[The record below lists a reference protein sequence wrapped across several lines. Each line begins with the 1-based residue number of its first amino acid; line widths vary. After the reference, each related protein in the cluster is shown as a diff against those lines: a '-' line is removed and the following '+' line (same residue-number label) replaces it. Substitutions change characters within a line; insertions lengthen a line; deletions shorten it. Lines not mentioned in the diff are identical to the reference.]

1 MARGRECNALMVHP
15 RFNANSFWN
24 YQATCDLV
32 GANYPAPPLGLL
44 TVAAMLPES
53 WTVRLVDLN
62 TGNLTEEDWAWADL
76 VMTGGMM
83 PQQRD
88 TLRLIQ
94 EAQSRG
100 LPVVVGGPDVTSS
113 PHVYSQADFQVLG
126 EAEGIMD
133 QFLEAWHAGAPGGVF
148 EGVKF
153 KADVTKS
160 PMPRFELLD
169 FRKYLHV
176 GVQFSRGCPFS
187 CEFCDIIELY
197 GRVPRMK
204 TNEQMLAELDR
215 LYALGYRGHVD
226 FVDDNL
232 IGNKKALKQFLP
244 ALKQWLID
252 HKYPFEFST
261 EASLNLADDPEL
273 LQMLKDCGFFAI
285 FVGIESPDTE
295 TLVHTQ
301 KRQNT
306 RRSIAESIHKI
317 YHAGIF
323 VNAGFIVGFDTEKA
337 SIADA
342 MAECVEDTAI
352 PACMIGLLY
361 ALPNTQL
368 TRRLTTEGRLAA
380 NSERVGSDDETDQC
394 TAGLNFETLRPRRDV
409 LRDYKQVLEQIYTP
423 AAYFARTRR
432 VGKELDCS
440 ERRTRWPLRHMARD
454 VRTFLRMIWRMGIRG
469 GDMRWEFWKTLAHC
483 LTRNPMALRYVVSM
497 LLLYLHLGPFA
508 RYVAGRLG
516 DKIDEIDRGDWTPP
530 RITTLP
536 IITPPPVVTLEPVI
550 QARNVA

>member
-1 MARGRECNALMVHP
+1 
-15 RFNANSFWN
+15 
-24 YQATCDLV
+24 
-32 GANYPAPPLGLL
+32 
-44 TVAAMLPES
+44 
-53 WTVRLVDLN
+53 
-62 TGNLTEEDWAWADL
+62 
-76 VMTGGMM
+76 
-83 PQQRD
+83 
-88 TLRLIQ
+88 
-94 EAQSRG
+94 
-100 LPVVVGGPDVTSS
+100 
-113 PHVYSQADFQVLG
+113 
-126 EAEGIMD
+126 
-133 QFLEAWHAGAPGGVF
+133 
-148 EGVKF
+148 
-153 KADVTKS
+153 
-160 PMPRFELLD
+160 
-169 FRKYLHV
+169 
-176 GVQFSRGCPFS
+176 
-187 CEFCDIIELY
+187 
-197 GRVPRMK
+197 
-204 TNEQMLAELDR
+204 
-215 LYALGYRGHVD
+215 
-226 FVDDNL
+226 
-232 IGNKKALKQFLP
+232 
-244 ALKQWLID
+244 
-252 HKYPFEFST
+252 
-261 EASLNLADDPEL
+261 
-273 LQMLKDCGFFAI
+273 MLKDCGFFAI

-306 RRSIAESIHKI
+306 RRSIADSIHKI

-409 LRDYKQVLEQIYTP
+409 LMDYKQVLEQIYTP

-432 VGKELDCS
+432 VGRELDCS
-440 ERRTRWPLRHMARD
+440 ERRTRWPLRHIAKD
-454 VRTFLRMIWRMGIRG
+454 IRTFLRMVWRMGVRG
-469 GDMRWEFWKTLAHC
+469 GDMRGEFWKTLADC

-508 RYVAGRLG
+508 RYVANRLG

-536 IITPPPVVTLEPVI
+536 IVTVEPAAP
-550 QARNVA
+550 ARSVA